1 MITMK
6 AVILWRKE
14 GLSTQ
19 ESLFVKECIY
29 VLCTFPKFI
38 YFIIAR
44 KGSIKR

>member
-6 AVILWRKE
+6 VVILWRKE

-29 VLCTFPKFI
+29 AYMFYALFQNLYI
-38 YFIIAR
+38 
-44 KGSIKR
+44 S